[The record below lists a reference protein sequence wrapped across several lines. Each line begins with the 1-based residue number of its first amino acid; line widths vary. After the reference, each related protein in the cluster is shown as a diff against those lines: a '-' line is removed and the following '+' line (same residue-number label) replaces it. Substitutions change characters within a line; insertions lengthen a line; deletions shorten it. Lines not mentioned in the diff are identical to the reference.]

1 MLVLSRKA
9 NQRIVIGEN
18 IELVV
23 VAVRGDRVQLG
34 ISAPSGVSIHREE
47 VHRRIQEDN
56 RAADVDWCGSQAQ
69 GLQSPITERLSSVS
83 PSKH

>member
-23 VAVRGDRVQLG
+23 VAVTGGRVKLG
-34 ISAPSGVSIHREE
+34 FNAPNDLSIHREE
-47 VHRRIQEDN
+47 VHRRIHSKSRDADATFCDD
-56 RAADVDWCGSQAQ
+56 AADDTQRQLRG
-69 GLQSPITERLSSVS
+69 RLGPVLDS
-83 PSKH
+83 